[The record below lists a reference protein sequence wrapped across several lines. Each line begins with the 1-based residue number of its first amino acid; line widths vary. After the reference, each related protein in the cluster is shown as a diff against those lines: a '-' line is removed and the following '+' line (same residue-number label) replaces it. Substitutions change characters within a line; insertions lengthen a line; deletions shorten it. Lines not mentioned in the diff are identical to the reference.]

1 MCTVAVLSVL
11 GAGCASGGSL
21 GASEL
26 THQLQSLQSLAAEGA
41 LLAEDAASGRT
52 TRTFTREHASQLY
65 RTATQAESM
74 LRGAT
79 AESGLESERRRLLVL
94 AGRVRVELERLGNAS
109 RVEDRVLARE
119 LQTIQRFSGFP

>member
-1 MCTVAVLSVL
+1 MSVL
-11 GAGCASGGSL
+11 GAGCASDGSL

-41 LLAEDAASGRT
+41 LLAQDAAFGRT
-52 TRTFTREHASQLY
+52 TRTYTREHASQLY
-65 RTATQAESM
+65 RAATQAESM

-79 AESGLESERRRLLVL
+79 TDPSLESQRRELIVL
-94 AGRVRVELERLGNAS
+94 AGRLRSELERLGNAS

-119 LQTIQRFSGFP
+119 LQANQRVAGLP